1 MPLFFQHSINDYS
14 KLAVWKITE
23 QEDFFFRET
32 VVRPLINNDHKRL
45 QHLAGRYLLKL
56 IEPSFP
62 INKIE
67 ILQSRKPHLPG
78 KEFHFSI
85 SHCRDFVGVFIAPQ
99 PVGFDIEL
107 VDEKVK
113 RIKNKFLSDEE
124 LQLVNGL
131 VGSDYLKILTLFW
144 SCKEALFKWYGK
156 GSVDFKKNILLK
168 SFFCKGEGGH
178 VQALFKKE
186 KEFSLEIQYWFLN
199 DLCMSWVFQDVSQ
212 L

>member
-1 MPLFFQHSINDYS
+1 MPLFFQHTINEFS

-23 QEDFFFRET
+23 PEDFFLWEEG
-32 VVRPLINNDHKRL
+32 VIPLINNDHKRL

-56 IEPSFP
+56 IEPLFP

-67 ILQSRKPHLPG
+67 ILQNRKPHLPG

-113 RIKNKFLSDEE
+113 RIKNKFLSEDE
-124 LQLVNGL
+124 LYLL
-131 VGSDYLKILTLFW
+131 DGSDEVDYLKKLTLFW
-144 SCKEALFKWYGK
+144 SCKEAMFKWDGR
-156 GSVDFKKNILLK
+156 GSIDFKKNLLIK
-168 SFFCKGEGGH
+168 NFHFQNEKGH
-178 VQALFKKE
+178 VKAVFKKE
-186 KEFSLEIQYWFLN
+186 KEIQLNIDFCFLN
-199 DLCMSWVFQDVSQ
+199 NLCVAWIAVRD
-212 L
+212 

>member
-1 MPLFFQHSINDYS
+1 MPLFFQHTINEFS
-14 KLAVWKITE
+14 KLAIWKITE
-23 QEDFFFRET
+23 PEDFFLREAT
-32 VVRPLINNDHKRL
+32 VMPLINNGHKRL
-45 QHLAGRYLLKL
+45 QHLAGRYLLKI

-85 SHCRDFVGVFIAPQ
+85 SHCRDFVGVFIATQ

-107 VDEKVK
+107 VDEKVN

-124 LQLVNGL
+124 LQLLKGLNGPN
-131 VGSDYLKILTLFW
+131 YLKTLTLFW

-168 SFFCKGEGGH
+168 KFFCKGEGGH
-178 VQALFKKE
+178 VQAFFKKE
-186 KEFSLEIQYWFLN
+186 EEFSLEIQYWFLN
-199 DLCMSWVFQDVSQ
+199 DLCVSWVFQDVSQ